1 MKQIV
6 LLCVFFLIPHAAFA
20 DTIVSFASGPV
31 TWVATGET
39 NRGFT
44 RRPDQPFPPIGTPF
58 TLTLTFDPGAAFP
71 TAFRPPSATDCVAVR
86 VSGSLDLGGVSYQ
99 ASSSSLG
106 FTNARLPGTNCT
118 TSGETQFGLS
128 LVPDDDSPWDVRGA
142 LLIASYRDLI
152 MRDAFP
158 EAPTGTGSWWLQSP
172 LMDVVWEVGGPF
184 APSAVGIE
192 QPLPVPEPGTMT
204 LFGLGLAA
212 VARRLRRGRAS
223 TAAS

>member
-6 LLCVFFLIPHAAFA
+6 LLCASLLLPELAFA
-20 DTIVSFASGPV
+20 DTIVSFAGGPV

-44 RRPDQPFPPIGTPF
+44 TRPDQPFPPIGTPF

-71 TAFRPPSATDCVAVR
+71 TATRPASATNCLAVN
-86 VSGSLDLGGVSYQ
+86 VSGSLDLGGVTFQ
-99 ASSSSLG
+99 AGSSSLG
-106 FTNARLPGTNCT
+106 FTNSQLPGTNCNN
-118 TSGETQFGLS
+118 SGETQFGLS
-128 LVPDDDSPWDVRGA
+128 LVPVADSPWDVRGA

-158 EAPTGTGSWWLQSP
+158 EVPSGSGSWWLQSP
-172 LMDVVWEVGGPF
+172 LFPPVTWEVGGRF
-184 APSAVGIE
+184 APSAVAVE
-192 QPLPVPEPGTMT
+192 QPLPVPEPGTLT

-212 VARRLRRGRAS
+212 VVRKVRRRNR
-223 TAAS
+223 